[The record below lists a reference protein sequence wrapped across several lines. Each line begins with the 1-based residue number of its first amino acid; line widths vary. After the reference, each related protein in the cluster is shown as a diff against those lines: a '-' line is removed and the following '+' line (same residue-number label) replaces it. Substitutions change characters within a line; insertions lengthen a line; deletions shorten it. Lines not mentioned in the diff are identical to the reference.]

1 MENINKE
8 ENEEN
13 RTMRLRFEETL
24 HTLKASTKEN
34 IEAKERQMK
43 QKKGIAKAEIGR
55 ANQILEKHLGNTKQY
70 MYCNT
75 CSIWYVPNN

>member
-1 MENINKE
+1 
-8 ENEEN
+8 
-13 RTMRLRFEETL
+13 MRLRFEETL

-55 ANQILEKHLGNTKQY
+55 ANQILEKHLDNTKQY
-70 MYCNT
+70 M
-75 CSIWYVPNN
+75 